1 MGAPIALASRE
12 LVLAQARAL
21 ARHGR
26 HAEAEDLLA
35 EARDDTEPSVAFL
48 DLLARVHAQQ
58 GHLDEAD
65 ECWAEAERLAPGN
78 KEAAGGRRRIARIRA
93 GARGS
98 GRVVPRAAAGA
109 GVVLALALL
118 VDTRV
123 EVGRRPEARTA
134 PSRTAPASGAPA
146 GTAPAGG
153 QVARSPDDV
162 LSALDLRVPGVHVR
176 RLPGEISVT
185 FAKGLFRDGVTLSP
199 DGRAVLRALGARLRP
214 YGMRVSVDVIGRTDR
229 LAVPPGSGYAGNAE
243 LGTMRATVVR
253 EVLREAAGIPTARFS
268 VSSLGGVT
276 SPSHGSAARNR
287 TASLR
292 ISAAGE
298 G

>member
-35 EARDDTEPSVAFL
+35 EARDDTDPSVAFL

-78 KEAAGGRRRIARIRA
+78 KEATGGRRRIARIRA
-93 GARGS
+93 GVRGS

-118 VDTRV
+118 VDTRI

-134 PSRTAPASGAPA
+134 PSRTAPA

-153 QVARSPDDV
+153 QVACSPDDV

-229 LAVPPGSGYAGNAE
+229 LAVPPGSAYAGNAE

-253 EVLREAAGIPTARFS
+253 EVLREAAGIPTSRFS